1 MIYPAACRTDGQWFR
16 MADPTVSI
24 AIVIS
29 DALEHVERA
38 VRSALD
44 QTYRNIEI
52 LLCDGAVSP
61 ENAGFC
67 DDMAALDKRIRVVRD
82 NRRRGFV
89 DACLLGWRAARGDY
103 FLWLDGQS
111 WIAPAY
117 VEQGVAFLEHNAAH
131 VLVYGKTARRSES
144 GEEILSAPLSVSYE
158 DPVRRIELLLTNL
171 TGGEAWYGLHRRR
184 GLETMPLYNGL
195 GYYYGWLL
203 SVAWRGKIAAQPEM
217 TLHRHGLLDEA
228 DPIDTVVRLRGGNF
242 QATDRWLAVAALLV
256 ANLAFSD
263 EAMAEPSFIE
273 RVRLATT
280 AADAIANRHKV
291 LDEGMMISFGAR
303 LFPSAHIVERFRD
316 MRTALADA
324 VMRLPGLSSTD
335 PFSQNLVGTI
345 NVLCRM
351 RIGNIP
357 MTKEDSDIVR
367 QLEVMWD
374 RDQKTGAQN
383 KGAIVSAMYF

>member
-1 MIYPAACRTDGQWFR
+1 MTD
-16 MADPTVSI
+16 PHVSI

-29 DALEHVERA
+29 DALENVERA

-44 QTYRNIEI
+44 QSFRNLEI
-52 LLCDGAVSP
+52 LLCDGVVSQ

-67 DDMAALDKRIRVVRD
+67 ETMAALDSRIRIVRD
-82 NRRRGFV
+82 SRRRGFV
-89 DACLLGWRAARGDY
+89 DACFLGWRAARGDY
-103 FLWLDGQS
+103 FVWLDGQS
-111 WIAPAY
+111 WIVPSY
-117 VEQGVAFLEHNAAH
+117 VEQGVAFLERNAAH
-131 VLVYGKTARRSES
+131 FLVYGKVARRSDD
-144 GEEILSAPLSVSYE
+144 GDEILSAPLSVSYE
-158 DPVRRIELLLTNL
+158 DPVRRIELLLSNM
-171 TGGEAWYGLHRRR
+171 TGGEAWYGVQRRR

-203 SVAWRGKIAAQPEM
+203 SVAWRGKIAALPEM
-217 TLHRHGLLDEA
+217 TLHRDVLLDEA
-228 DPIDTVVRLRGGNF
+228 DPSDEVVRLGVGNF
-242 QATDRWLAVAALLV
+242 QATDRWLAVASLLFC
-256 ANLAFSD
+256 NIAFFD
-263 EAMAEPSFIE
+263 EAMEELSFVE
-273 RVRLATT
+273 RVRLATA

-291 LDEGMMISFGAR
+291 LDEGMMISFGSR

-335 PFSQNLVGTI
+335 PLAQNLVGTI

-383 KGAIVSAMYF
+383 KVAIVSAMYL